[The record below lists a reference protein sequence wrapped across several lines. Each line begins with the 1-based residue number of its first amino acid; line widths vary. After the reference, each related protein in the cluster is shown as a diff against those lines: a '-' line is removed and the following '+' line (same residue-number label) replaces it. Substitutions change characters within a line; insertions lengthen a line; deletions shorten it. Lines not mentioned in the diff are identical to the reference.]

1 MKAIKN
7 VLDAFGDFAPS
18 GPFASGDI
26 TAQGSHDATFRR
38 KITAESRQHLR
49 GNCFDRVQSILCA
62 ELLICLLVLVE
73 TKGASL
79 GDEIPLGNEL
89 LVEPAVSQTG
99 LVHQIGDADSR
110 KAAFAKPAGC
120 QPQNPRPVLAGLL
133 SGYFDWSQKKFD
145 SKDDERTSSILL

>member
-1 MKAIKN
+1 M
-7 VLDAFGDFAPS
+7 
-18 GPFASGDI
+18 
-26 TAQGSHDATFRR
+26 
-38 KITAESRQHLR
+38 
-49 GNCFDRVQSILCA
+49 
-62 ELLICLLVLVE
+62 E